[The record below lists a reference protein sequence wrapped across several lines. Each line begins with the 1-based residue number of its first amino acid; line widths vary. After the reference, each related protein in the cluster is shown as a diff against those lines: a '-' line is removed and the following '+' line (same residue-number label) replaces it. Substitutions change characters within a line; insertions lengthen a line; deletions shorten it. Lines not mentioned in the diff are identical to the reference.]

1 MLTLPQPEQAARFAP
16 GFAPASLL
24 TVDTEEGFDWNG
36 PFTRDRHDLTHL
48 DGLPAFQSMCEEL
61 GVSPVYLVD
70 WPIVQS
76 AQAQEIIGDAVR
88 RGAAEVGV
96 QLHPWVNPP
105 FDEEVNAHNS
115 FAGNLAPELER
126 AKFVALRDAIEENFG
141 TAPMIYR
148 AGRYGL
154 GPGTKAVLHDTGV
167 CVDSSVRALYD
178 YSPGDGRDY
187 SAFPNTPYW
196 VAGDKPLL
204 ELPLTTVYRGALA
217 RHGAA
222 LFPKLAKIPRAPGI
236 AARTGL
242 LERIA
247 LTPEG
252 TPLSSAIK
260 AVDAALD
267 AGLPLLILSFHSPSL
282 APGNTPYVHTEAD
295 LAELFDWL
303 RGIHAHMASRNVT
316 PTTVAKLWDAVYET
330 SPLAPAPVRS

>member
-1 MLTLPQPEQAARFAP
+1 MLTLPRADQATRFAP

-36 PFTRDRHDLTHL
+36 PFTRDRHDLDHL
-48 DGLPAFQSMCEEL
+48 DGLPAFQTLCEEL

-76 AQAQEIIGDAVR
+76 GKARDIIGAAVE

-105 FDEEVNAHNS
+105 FDEEVNPRNS
-115 FAGNLAPELER
+115 YAGNLPPELER
-126 AKFVALRDAIEENFG
+126 AKFTRLRDAIEEAFG
-141 TAPMIYR
+141 APPMIYR

-154 GPGTKAVLHDTGV
+154 GPATKALLHETGV
-167 CVDSSVRALYD
+167 VIDSSVRALYD
-178 YSPGDGRDY
+178 YSPGSGPNY
-187 SAFPNTPYW
+187 EAFPNRPYW
-196 VAGDKPLL
+196 ISREPPLL

-222 LFPKLAKIPRAPGI
+222 LFPRLARLPYGAGL

-252 TPLSSAIK
+252 TPLASAIE
-260 AVDAALD
+260 AVDTALAD
-267 AGLPLLILSFHSPSL
+267 GLPLLVLSFHSPSL
-282 APGNTPYVHTEAD
+282 APGNTPYVRTQRD
-295 LAELFDWL
+295 LDDLFAWL
-303 RGIHAHMASRNVT
+303 RGVYAHLAAKGVA
-316 PTTVAKLWDAVYET
+316 PTTVAKTWA
-330 SPLAPAPVRS
+330 AAQHA